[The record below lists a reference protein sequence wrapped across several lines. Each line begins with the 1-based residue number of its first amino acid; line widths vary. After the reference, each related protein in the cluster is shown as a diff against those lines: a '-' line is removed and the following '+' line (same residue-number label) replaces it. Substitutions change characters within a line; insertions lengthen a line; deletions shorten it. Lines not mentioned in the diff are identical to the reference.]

1 MDQKGSL
8 DCLVLTEPT
17 SGAGSASLTPAA
29 AVAAASTL
37 PESNPPN
44 GKSYE
49 VKNNKRA
56 FPLPEGLQENGP
68 SPFPQAKLKGL
79 RSGRHRPEGLRILA
93 DVSANI
99 CR

>member
-1 MDQKGSL
+1 M
-8 DCLVLTEPT
+8 
-17 SGAGSASLTPAA
+17 
-29 AVAAASTL
+29 
-37 PESNPPN
+37 
-44 GKSYE
+44 SYE
-49 VKNNKRA
+49 VKSNKRA
-56 FPLPEGLQENGP
+56 LPLPEGLQENGT